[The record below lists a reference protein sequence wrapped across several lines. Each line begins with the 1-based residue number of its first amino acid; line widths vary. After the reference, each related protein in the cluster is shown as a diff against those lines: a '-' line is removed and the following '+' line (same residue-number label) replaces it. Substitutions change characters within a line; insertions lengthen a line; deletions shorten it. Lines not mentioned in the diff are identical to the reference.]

1 MSGIYKEGY
10 FFGDNGNGHNIKSE
24 GTDQYP
30 RESLNFSGFDL
41 ADDPTNDE
49 TDVKAHRLSSSELD
63 EILSDPIPPK
73 PTELPVLFD
82 ETGSERIVGWYKL
95 ANGTKKPVY
104 EKNIILNSRT
114 FVSTEGTE
122 VYTDSSIESLVDCD
136 AYDTNSD
143 GETNMKMVL
152 NCLGLVNTNGKI
164 LLIYQGVSSQA
175 IKVKMIIIRNTK
187 STDNPQ

>member
-10 FFGDNGNGHNIKSE
+10 FFGDNGNGHNIKSN

-49 TDVKAHRLSSSELD
+49 TDVKAHRLSSAELD

-82 ETGSERIVGWYKL
+82 ETGAERIVGWYKY
-95 ANGTKKPVY
+95 ADGTKKPVY
-104 EKNIILNSRT
+104 KKTLSGTVNSP
-114 FVSTEGTE
+114 E
-122 VYTDSSIESLVDCD
+122 LVDTNID
-136 AYDTNSD
+136 AIVTIDVAITLSNGNIAIAPD
-143 GETNMKMVL
+143 VAVGQIFVNMQ
-152 NCLGLVNTNGKI
+152 NGN
-164 LLIYQGVSSQA
+164 LIVSSTNEYYVNRPY
-175 IKVKMIIIRNTK
+175 KVIIQYTK
-187 STDNPQ
+187 STDTPV